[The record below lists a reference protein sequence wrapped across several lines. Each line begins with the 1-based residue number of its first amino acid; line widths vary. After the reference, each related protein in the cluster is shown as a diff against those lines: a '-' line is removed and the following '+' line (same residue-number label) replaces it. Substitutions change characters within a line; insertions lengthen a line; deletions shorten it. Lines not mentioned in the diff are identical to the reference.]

1 MVGIAVFIEANKG
14 KEKTMSDYD
23 TELMKLKKEN
33 DKYLKIF
40 EKDLKD
46 QGLKARTIHNHIS
59 NVDVYINE
67 YLTYYNLQEVPAG
80 CYQIH
85 DFLGD
90 WFIRKTTWASCSNI
104 KSTAAS
110 IKKFYKSMMV
120 HGIVEVRDYDALSF
134 VIKENMKNWLYSM
147 KQYDDESELFF

>member
-1 MVGIAVFIEANKG
+1 MVGIAIFIEAKKG
-14 KEKTMSDYD
+14 KKKTMSDYD

-67 YLTYYNLQEVPAG
+67 YLTYYNLQEVPRGA
-80 CYQIH
+80 
-85 DFLGD
+85 
-90 WFIRKTTWASCSNI
+90 I
-104 KSTAAS
+104 KFM
-110 IKKFYKSMMV
+110 IF
-120 HGIVEVRDYDALSF
+120 
-134 VIKENMKNWLYSM
+134 
-147 KQYDDESELFF
+147 